1 MAPSEP
7 SPSAAPPVARLI
19 EAFHRLPG
27 IGPKSAQRLTYH
39 LIRMPQEEVEEF
51 AAAILRVKEKVVLCD
66 ICANLAESAECVI
79 CGDLQRDRTRI
90 CIVEEPLDVV
100 AIERA
105 RAYSGLYHVL
115 HGVISPVNGIGPN
128 DLKLRE
134 LLERLRDG
142 KVTEVIVATNPNL
155 EGEATAMYIQ
165 QLIGPL
171 GVSVTRLARGLPSGS
186 DIEYADDSTLA
197 HALESRVEIA
207 QSVAETPGTPD

>member
-1 MAPSEP
+1 MAQSDTAPSVT
-7 SPSAAPPVARLI
+7 PPVARLI

-39 LIRMPQEEVEEF
+39 LIRMPKEEAEEF
-51 AAAILRVKEKVVLCD
+51 AGAIAELKDRVVLCD
-66 ICANLAESAECVI
+66 TCANISESAECQI
-79 CGDLQRDRTRI
+79 CTDLQRDKTRI
-90 CIVEEPLDVV
+90 CVVEEPLDVI

-105 RAYSGLYHVL
+105 RVYSGKYHIL

-142 KVTEVIVATNPNL
+142 SVTEVIVATNPNL

-171 GVSVTRLARGLPSGS
+171 DVKVTRLARGLPSGS

-197 HALESRVEIA
+197 HALESRAEI
-207 QSVAETPGTPD
+207 S

>member
-1 MAPSEP
+1 MAPSEI

-39 LIRMPQEEVEEF
+39 LIRMPQEEAEEF
-51 AAAILRVKEKVVLCD
+51 AAAILGVKEKVVLCD
-66 ICANLAESAECVI
+66 TCANLAESAECVI

-142 KVTEVIVATNPNL
+142 TVTEVIVATNPNL

-207 QSVAETPGTPD
+207 GPPTKLPD

>member
-1 MAPSEP
+1 
-7 SPSAAPPVARLI
+7 
-19 EAFHRLPG
+19 
-27 IGPKSAQRLTYH
+27 
-39 LIRMPQEEVEEF
+39 MPQEEAEEF
-51 AAAILRVKEKVVLCD
+51 AAAILGVKEKVVLCD
-66 ICANLAESAECVI
+66 TCANLAESQECVI
-79 CGDLQRDRTRI
+79 CGDLQRDRTKI
-90 CIVEEPLDVV
+90 CVVEEPLDVV

-105 RAYSGLYHVL
+105 RVYSGLYHVL

-142 KVTEVIVATNPNL
+142 SVTEVIVATNPNL

-197 HALESRVEIA
+197 HALDSRSEIPSR
-207 QSVAETPGTPD
+207 QVDPT

>member
-1 MAPSEP
+1 MAQSETAPSVT
-7 SPSAAPPVARLI
+7 PPVARLI

-39 LIRMPQEEVEEF
+39 LIRMPKEEAEEF
-51 AAAILRVKEKVVLCD
+51 AGAIVGLKDRVVLCD
-66 ICANLAESAECVI
+66 TCANISESSECQI
-79 CGDLQRDRTRI
+79 CTDLQRDGTRI
-90 CIVEEPLDVV
+90 CVVEEPLDVI

-105 RAYSGLYHVL
+105 RVYSGKYHIL

-142 KVTEVIVATNPNL
+142 SVTEVIVATNPNL

-171 GVSVTRLARGLPSGS
+171 DVKVTRLARGLPSGS

-197 HALESRVEIA
+197 HALESRAEI
-207 QSVAETPGTPD
+207 S

>member
-1 MAPSEP
+1 MASSEIA
-7 SPSAAPPVARLI
+7 PSAAPPVTRLI

-39 LIRMPQEEVEEF
+39 LIRMPREEAEEF
-51 AAAILRVKEKVVLCD
+51 AAAVLGVKERVVLCD
-66 ICANLAESAECVI
+66 TCANLSESPECVI
-79 CGDLQRDRTRI
+79 CSDLQRDRTKI
-90 CIVEEPLDVV
+90 CVVEEPLDVV

-105 RAYSGLYHVL
+105 RVYSGLYHVL

-142 KVTEVIVATNPNL
+142 SVTEVIVATNPNL

-186 DIEYADDSTLA
+186 DIEYADDTTLA
-197 HALESRVEIA
+197 HALESRSEIP
-207 QSVAETPGTPD
+207 QRQVDPTPGS

>member
-1 MAPSEP
+1 MAQSDIAPST
-7 SPSAAPPVARLI
+7 APPVARLI

-39 LIRMPQEEVEEF
+39 LIRMPAEEAEEF
-51 AAAILRVKEKVVLCD
+51 AAAILGVKERVVLCNT
-66 ICANLAESAECVI
+66 CANIAESEECGI
-79 CGDLQRDRTRI
+79 CGDLQRDYTRI
-90 CIVEEPLDVV
+90 CVVEEPLDVV
-100 AIERA
+100 AVERA
-105 RAYSGLYHVL
+105 RVYSGKYHVL

-142 KVTEVIVATNPNL
+142 TVTEVIVATNPNL
-155 EGEATAMYIQ
+155 EGEATAMYLQ

-171 GVSVTRLARGLPSGS
+171 GVKVTRLARGLPSGS

-197 HALESRVEIA
+197 HALDSRSEISG
-207 QSVAETPGTPD
+207 QQDSSSG

>member
-1 MAPSEP
+1 MAPPEIAP
-7 SPSAAPPVARLI
+7 STAPPVARLI

-39 LIRMPQEEVEEF
+39 LIRMPREEAEEF
-51 AAAILRVKEKVVLCD
+51 AAAILGVKEKVVLCD
-66 ICANLAESAECVI
+66 TCANLSESQECVI
-79 CGDLQRDRTRI
+79 CGDLQRDRTKI
-90 CIVEEPLDVV
+90 CVVEEPLDVV

-105 RAYSGLYHVL
+105 RVYSGLYHVL

-142 KVTEVIVATNPNL
+142 SVTEVIVATNPNL

-197 HALESRVEIA
+197 HALESRSEIPSR
-207 QSVAETPGTPD
+207 QVDPT

>member
-1 MAPSEP
+1 MAPSELT
-7 SPSAAPPVARLI
+7 PSAAPPVARLI
-19 EAFHRLPG
+19 EAFHRLPS

-39 LIRMPQEEVEEF
+39 LIRMPQEEAEEL
-51 AAAILRVKEKVVLCD
+51 ASAILGVKDRVVLCD
-66 ICANLAESAECVI
+66 TCANLAESAECTI

-105 RAYSGLYHVL
+105 RVYSGLYHVL
-115 HGVISPVNGIGPN
+115 HGAISPVNGIGPN

-134 LLERLRDG
+134 LLERLRDETV
-142 KVTEVIVATNPNL
+142 KEVIVATNPNL

-165 QLIGPL
+165 QLISPL
-171 GVSVTRLARGLPSGS
+171 GVAVTRLARGLPSGS

-197 HALESRVEIA
+197 HALESRTEIA
-207 QSVAETPGTPD
+207 GRQDDGTE

>member
-1 MAPSEP
+1 MASSEIA
-7 SPSAAPPVARLI
+7 PSAAPPVTRLI

-39 LIRMPQEEVEEF
+39 LIRMPREEAEEF
-51 AAAILRVKEKVVLCD
+51 AAAILGVKERVVLCD
-66 ICANLAESAECVI
+66 TCANLSESPECVI
-79 CGDLQRDRTRI
+79 CSDLQRDQTKI
-90 CIVEEPLDVV
+90 CVVEEPLDVV

-105 RAYSGLYHVL
+105 RVYPGLYHVL

-142 KVTEVIVATNPNL
+142 SVTEVIVATNPNL

-171 GVSVTRLARGLPSGS
+171 GLLVTRLARGLPSGS
-186 DIEYADDSTLA
+186 DIEYADDTTLA
-197 HALESRVEIA
+197 HALESRSEIP
-207 QSVAETPGTPD
+207 QRQVDPTPGS

>member
-1 MAPSEP
+1 MTS
-7 SPSAAPPVARLI
+7 SDITPSATPPVARLI

-39 LIRMPQEEVEEF
+39 LIRMSQDESEEF
-51 AAAILRVKEKVVLCD
+51 AAAILGVKERVVLCD
-66 ICANLAESAECVI
+66 TCANIAEATECTI
-79 CGDLQRDRTRI
+79 CGDLQRDSTRI
-90 CIVEEPLDVV
+90 CVVEEPLDVV
-100 AIERA
+100 AVERA
-105 RAYSGLYHVL
+105 RVYSGKYHVL
-115 HGVISPVNGIGPN
+115 HGVISPVNGVGPN

-142 KVTEVIVATNPNL
+142 TVIEVIVATNPNL

-171 GVSVTRLARGLPSGS
+171 GVKVTRLARGLPSGS

-197 HALESRVEIA
+197 HALESRAEIP
-207 QSVAETPGTPD
+207 QRQTGTPE

>member
-1 MAPSEP
+1 MAPSELT
-7 SPSAAPPVARLI
+7 PSAAPPVARLI

-39 LIRMPQEEVEEF
+39 LIRMPQQEAEEF
-51 AAAILRVKEKVVLCD
+51 AAAILSVKEKVVMCNT
-66 ICANLAESAECVI
+66 CANIAESVECNI

-90 CIVEEPLDVV
+90 CVVEEPLDVV
-100 AIERA
+100 AVERA
-105 RAYSGLYHVL
+105 RVYSGLYHVL

-142 KVTEVIVATNPNL
+142 SVTEVIVATNPNL

-171 GVSVTRLARGLPSGS
+171 GVMVTRLARGLPSGS

-197 HALESRVEIA
+197 HALESRSEIA
-207 QSVAETPGTPD
+207 PQGE

>member
-1 MAPSEP
+1 MAPSETA
-7 SPSAAPPVARLI
+7 PSAAPPVARLI

-39 LIRMPQEEVEEF
+39 LIRMPLEEAEEF
-51 AAAILRVKEKVVLCD
+51 AAAILGVKEKVVLCD
-66 ICANLAESAECVI
+66 TCANLSESQECVI
-79 CGDLQRDRTRI
+79 CSDLQRDQTKI
-90 CIVEEPLDVV
+90 CVVEEPLDVV
-100 AIERA
+100 AVERA
-105 RAYSGLYHVL
+105 RVYSGLYHVL
-115 HGVISPVNGIGPN
+115 HGVISPINGIGPN

-142 KVTEVIVATNPNL
+142 TVTEVIVATNPNL

-171 GVSVTRLARGLPSGS
+171 GVTVTRLARGLPSGS

-197 HALESRVEIA
+197 HALDSRSEITQRQVDPA
-207 QSVAETPGTPD
+207 

>member
-1 MAPSEP
+1 LPS
-7 SPSAAPPVARLI
+7 SDITPSAAPPVARLI

-39 LIRMPQEEVEEF
+39 LIRMPQDESEEF
-51 AAAILRVKEKVVLCD
+51 AAAILGVKERVVLCET
-66 ICANLAESAECVI
+66 CANIAEATECTI
-79 CGDLQRDRTRI
+79 CGDLQRDSTRI
-90 CIVEEPLDVV
+90 CVVEEPLDVV
-100 AIERA
+100 AVERA
-105 RAYSGLYHVL
+105 RVYSGKYHVL
-115 HGVISPVNGIGPN
+115 HGVISPVNGVGPN

-142 KVTEVIVATNPNL
+142 TVIEVIVATNPNL

-171 GVSVTRLARGLPSGS
+171 GVKVTRLARGLPSGS

-197 HALESRVEIA
+197 HALESRAEIP
-207 QSVAETPGTPD
+207 QSQRGTPK

>member
-1 MAPSEP
+1 MAQSDIA
-7 SPSAAPPVARLI
+7 PSAAPPVARLI

-39 LIRMPQEEVEEF
+39 LIRMPLEEAEEF
-51 AAAILRVKEKVVLCD
+51 AAAILGVKEKVVLCET
-66 ICANLAESAECVI
+66 CANLAESKECVI

-90 CIVEEPLDVV
+90 CVVEEPLDVV
-100 AIERA
+100 AVERA
-105 RAYSGLYHVL
+105 RVYAGLYHVL

-142 KVTEVIVATNPNL
+142 TVEEVIVATNPNL

-171 GVSVTRLARGLPSGS
+171 GVKVTRLARGLPSGS

-197 HALESRVEIA
+197 HALESRSEILGK
-207 QSVAETPGTPD
+207 PGGTTD

>member
-1 MAPSEP
+1 MAPSEIA
-7 SPSAAPPVARLI
+7 PSAAPPVARLI

-27 IGPKSAQRLTYH
+27 IGPKIAQRLTYH
-39 LIRMPQEEVEEF
+39 LIRMPQEEAEEF
-51 AAAILRVKEKVVLCD
+51 AAAILGVKDKVVLCET
-66 ICANLAESAECVI
+66 CANLSESHECII
-79 CGDLQRDRTRI
+79 CSDLQRDRTKI
-90 CIVEEPLDVV
+90 CVVEEPLDVV

-105 RAYSGLYHVL
+105 HVYSGLYHVL

-142 KVTEVIVATNPNL
+142 SVTEVIVATNPNL

-197 HALESRVEIA
+197 HALESRSEI
-207 QSVAETPGTPD
+207 SSRPDDPISGP

>member
-1 MAPSEP
+1 MAPSELT
-7 SPSAAPPVARLI
+7 PSAAPPVARLI

-39 LIRMPQEEVEEF
+39 LIRMPQQEAEEF
-51 AAAILRVKEKVVLCD
+51 AAAILGVKEKVVMCNT
-66 ICANLAESAECVI
+66 CANIAESVECNI

-90 CIVEEPLDVV
+90 CVVEEPLDVV
-100 AIERA
+100 AVERA
-105 RAYSGLYHVL
+105 RVYSGLYHVL

-128 DLKLRE
+128 DLKLRD

-142 KVTEVIVATNPNL
+142 SVTEVIVATNPNL

-171 GVSVTRLARGLPSGS
+171 GVMVTRLARGLPSGS

-197 HALESRVEIA
+197 HALESRSEIA
-207 QSVAETPGTPD
+207 PQGE

>member
-1 MAPSEP
+1 MAPSEIA
-7 SPSAAPPVARLI
+7 PSAAPPVARLI

-39 LIRMPQEEVEEF
+39 LIRMPQEEAEEF
-51 AAAILRVKEKVVLCD
+51 ASAVLGVKEKIVLCETCTN
-66 ICANLAESAECVI
+66 ISESKECGI
-79 CGDLQRDRTRI
+79 CGDARRDQSRI
-90 CIVEEPLDVV
+90 CVVEEPLDVV
-100 AIERA
+100 AVERA
-105 RAYSGLYHVL
+105 RVFTGQYHVL

-142 KVTEVIVATNPNL
+142 SVTEVIVATNPNL

-171 GVSVTRLARGLPSGS
+171 NVTVTRLARGLPSGS

-197 HALESRVEIA
+197 HALESRSEIQGSGEA
-207 QSVAETPGTPD
+207 D